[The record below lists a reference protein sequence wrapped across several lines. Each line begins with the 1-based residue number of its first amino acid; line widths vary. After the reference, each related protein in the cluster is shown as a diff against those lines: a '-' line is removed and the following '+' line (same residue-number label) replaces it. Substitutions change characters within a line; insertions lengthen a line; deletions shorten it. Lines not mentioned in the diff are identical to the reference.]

1 MDEQIIT
8 RILVCLPPKS
18 VYRFRLVSKSWNRLI
33 SHPFFIQRYDSQLRR
48 RGGAGMLALF
58 QDALVRPEYL
68 RPGNEKVK
76 KSLMNILPLDLPGN
90 CKIQYNYLELE
101 LGNFINSSNGLVLWG
116 GRETDKYYVLN
127 PMTKRVVTLPSPPPP
142 SGSDTSIGLMCEENR
157 SELAAKYIVVRTDCC
172 VNQLGGHTLRM
183 VTYSSETGIWATAE
197 PAVIAPAG
205 EYLPLVFTR
214 APLVMNGVFHWYIYW
229 FRLTLALYRPSEEQV
244 QVIDVRHYDEIG
256 QYWISTAMT
265 MSSIEDGDML
275 LFGGIDAE
283 TMRVFMLT
291 KDSED
296 GANPRPS
303 TETAQEW
310 VLIYDI
316 SVNSIW
322 NDIGLLSS
330 AETGRFFMEAFIPL
344 NNKKALI
351 ALIRWV
357 QCGVVYLYN
366 LDTKSIQSVAYH
378 GQPPVTSQQL
388 NALVYDHSFI
398 ATYPYLEPSSLSTYA
413 L

>member
-142 SGSDTSIGLMCEENR
+142 SGSDTSIGLMCQENTR
-157 SELAAKYIVVRTDCC
+157 ELAAKYIVVRTDC
-172 VNQLGGHTLRM
+172 VSQQGRHTLRM
-183 VTYSSETGIWATAE
+183 VTYSSKRGIWAVAE
-197 PAVIAPAG
+197 PTVIAPAG
-205 EYLPLVFTR
+205 EYLPGVFKG
-214 APLVMNGVFHWYIYW
+214 APLVMNGVFHWYFYG

-244 QVIDVRHYDEIG
+244 QVIDVRHYDGIG

-265 MSSIEDGDML
+265 RSSIEDGDML
-275 LFGGIDAE
+275 LFGGNDAV

-296 GANPRPS
+296 GANPCPS
-303 TETAQEW
+303 AVTAQEW
-310 VLIYDI
+310 MLMYDI
-316 SVNSIW
+316 SVDSIW

-330 AETGRFFMEAFIPL
+330 AQRGRFFVEAFIPL

-357 QCGVVYLYN
+357 PRGKVYLYN
-366 LDTKSIQSVAYH
+366 LDTKSIQSIRYH
-378 GQPPVTSQQL
+378 GKPLVTSQQL
-388 NALVYDHSFI
+388 NLLGY
-398 ATYPYLEPSSLSTYA
+398 TYPYYLEPSSLFSYA